1 MTEKVDAHV
10 SVVSSGRLAPESHQ
24 FDLNAVMSKAVSL
37 GDVAEQFSS
46 DQKFYILQQLGYE
59 HLESFEDLPVNA
71 TYMLEKIASLSTEEA
86 VEIINEALDQH
97 DGDLNLSMARL
108 DFMKAL
114 VDYNTAGRV
123 STSKK
128 RGLTEEKT
136 EIQQTVESLD
146 EVSTD
151 ASGTFNKADPFAIFD
166 WDLQIKTQ
174 AGIIA
179 FWSIYPEVR
188 SVAQP
193 FDDQVPCET
202 FRVYVLGLLWTVIG
216 SFINQF
222 FTERMPSISLST
234 AVVQLC
240 MFPCGKLLELI
251 LPAWD
256 VKIWKWKFNLNPGPW
271 SAKEQMLA
279 TLTYSVS
286 GGTIYVS
293 YNLHNLQ
300 LDKFYGVKWVDFGY
314 QIILTLSTSF
324 MGFGLAGIV
333 RKFVVYPV
341 NCLWP
346 SILPTVALNRALCQP
361 EKKSNI
367 SGWKI
372 SSFSFFLIVTAG
384 SFLYFWIPNFLFTA
398 LSKFNWI
405 TWIAPNNFNLA
416 AITGSQS
423 GLGLN
428 PITTFDFNII
438 LYSSPLALPF
448 FTTLNYYIGA
458 VIGMFCIIGIW
469 WTNYKWTGYLPINS
483 NALFTRT
490 GERYA
495 VTSILNDEYLLDNEK
510 YQKVGPPFYTAAQ
523 LVSYGAFFALYPFTV
538 FYIGATNFKQLVFAT
553 KGFLKMFKL
562 KRASTYDG
570 YNDNFSRSM
579 AKYKEVPEWWFTII
593 LVISLVLAILA
604 AKIYPSQAPVWSIF
618 FALGIN
624 FVFLIPICIFYAQ
637 TGYSFGLNVLVE
649 LIYGYANPG
658 NGLGLNFVKAY
669 GYVIDG
675 QAENYIT
682 NQKQA
687 HYMRIPPRSL
697 FRLQMI
703 SVFIHCL
710 VQLGTFN
717 LQINTIEDYC
727 DPRQSQNFSCPLSR
741 TFYSASIL
749 WGVIGPKKVFGGLYP
764 VLQWCFLIGFL
775 LVIPCVLLKKYF
787 NRNSFVKYFHPVLVI
802 QGFILWAP
810 YNLSYITPGLYVSWT
825 FMSYIKRRYEAWWAK
840 YNYILAGGLTAG
852 IAFSSIIIFFAL
864 QYHSKL
870 VVWWGNTVNKQGLD
884 YIGPARLNAT
894 LEAPEGYFGPR
905 VGNFP

>member
-1 MTEKVDAHV
+1 MAEKLNALA
-10 SVVSSGRLAPESHQ
+10 SIRSGGMDNAEDHEA
-24 FDLNAVMSKAVSL
+24 DLNAITSNPLSM
-37 GDVAEQFSS
+37 GDVAESFNT
-46 DQKFYILQQLGYE
+46 DQKFYILKRLGYN
-59 HLESFEDLPVNA
+59 HLNDLDDLPPEAVF
-71 TYMLEKIASLSTEEA
+71 MLEKIASLDINEA
-86 VEIINEALDQH
+86 VEILKESVDEF
-97 DGDLNLSMARL
+97 DGDMNVEQDTFELMEHLLAFHN
-108 DFMKAL
+108 D
-114 VDYNTAGRV
+114 GRV
-123 STSKK
+123 PTTKQKLSQNFEKSDLKQ
-128 RGLTEEKT
+128 TEY
-136 EIQQTVESLD
+136 SLD
-146 EVSTD
+146 ESSD
-151 ASGTFNKADPFAIFD
+151 NFSEGGEIFD
-166 WDLQIKTQ
+166 WELQTKTE
-174 AGIIA
+174 AGIIG

-188 SVAQP
+188 SVTQP
-193 FDDQVPCET
+193 FDDPSIPCET
-202 FRVYVLGLLWTVIG
+202 FRVYLVGLIWTIIG
-216 SFINQF
+216 SFVIQF
-222 FTERMPSISLST
+222 FSERFPKITLDTS
-234 AVVQLC
+234 VVQLFL
-240 MFPCGKLLELI
+240 FPSGKLMEKV

-256 VKIWKWKFNLNPGPW
+256 IKIWKWKFNLNPGPW

-562 KRASTYDG
+562 KRTSTYDG